1 MRQHGGVATTCIH
14 GFDPGTCLICQTL
27 QVSPKTATKQA
38 AGPDQGGEGRRG
50 RRAAKAAQSLERP
63 AAPMPVRPDAVLPA
77 KKDGGSGLGLRVM
90 GILFLII
97 LAAVAAWF
105 VFGLVI
111 HILHIVELIAVAL
124 GAGWLGWKLGVHHGR
139 RTRG

>member
-14 GFDPGTCLICQTL
+14 GFEPGTCLICKTL
-27 QVSPKTATKQA
+27 DGSPKTATKQA
-38 AGPDQGGEGRRG
+38 AQGGEGKRG
-50 RRAAKAAQSLERP
+50 RRAARAAQSVER
-63 AAPMPVRPDAVLPA
+63 AAPPIAVRPDAVLPA
-77 KKDGGSGLGLRVM
+77 KQDTGSGVGLRVM

-97 LAAVAAWF
+97 LAAVAVWF

-111 HILHIVELIAVAL
+111 HILHIVELIAVAV

-139 RTRG
+139 RSRS